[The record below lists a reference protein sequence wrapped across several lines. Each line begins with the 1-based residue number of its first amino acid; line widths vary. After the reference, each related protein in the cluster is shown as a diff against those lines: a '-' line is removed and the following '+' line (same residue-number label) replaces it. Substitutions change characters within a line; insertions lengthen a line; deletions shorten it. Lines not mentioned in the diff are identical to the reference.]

1 MAVNDITLGAGMR
14 QNLVQLQLVSALQGR
29 TTQRLATGLKVN
41 GPTDDPAAYFAAQ
54 NHRSRAGDLSAR
66 KDAMGEAVQ
75 TVKAA
80 SEGIKAITT
89 LIEQAKGIAADARS
103 ASAADRATLAT
114 QFGDLMTQI
123 DELATD
129 AGYKGI
135 NFLDSA
141 TLTVEFNEDG
151 SSSLDV
157 VGFDASSTGL
167 GIAAATNAWVADTD
181 IDAAVADLD
190 AALDTL
196 RVNSKTLSSSNGV
209 ITARQ
214 AFVTGMINTL
224 SEGADQLTVADQN
237 EEAANMLALQTRQQ
251 LGITGLSL
259 ASQSSQSI
267 LSLF

>member
-29 TTQRLATGLKVN
+29 TTNRLATGLKVN

-54 NHRSRAGDLSAR
+54 NHRSRAGDLDAR
-66 KDAMGEAVQ
+66 KSAMGEAVQ

-80 SEGIKAITT
+80 SEGIKAITS

-103 ASAADRATLAT
+103 ASVADRATLAT

-123 DELATD
+123 DQLATD

-135 NFLDSA
+135 NFLDSS

-157 VGFDASSTGL
+157 VGFDSSSTGL
-167 GIAAATNAWVADTD
+167 GVAA
-181 IDAAVADLD
+181 
-190 AALDTL
+190 
-196 RVNSKTLSSSNGV
+196 
-209 ITARQ
+209 
-214 AFVTGMINTL
+214 
-224 SEGADQLTVADQN
+224 
-237 EEAANMLALQTRQQ
+237 
-251 LGITGLSL
+251 
-259 ASQSSQSI
+259 
-267 LSLF
+267 